1 MEIHK
6 HTSRY
11 DQAME
16 IRLQWRN
23 VELSQ
28 SSREM
33 GFILYGIKGDEM
45 MKGVT
50 QFKYMG
56 IPLD

>member
-1 MEIHK
+1 ME
-6 HTSRY
+6 
-11 DQAME
+11 M
-16 IRLQWRN
+16 RLQWRN

-33 GFILYGIKGDEM
+33 GFILYGINGDELVE
-45 MKGVT
+45 GVT